1 MRVEPDA
8 AKSSSF
14 RRRKILF
21 TDWRDVDCGSVAWLT
36 ADGERYR
43 VGNPPGEPVTMWAE
57 QPSVPRGIRLQ
68 AQPARKAGV
77 IEGLPDVGH
86 VVYEDGRYRSWYLQV
101 NGISRFG
108 TGAPAHRRPPELVE
122 ICSVESPDGLHWS
135 APVRSRIETPAR
147 RDFDGMSFFI
157 DPHAPADERYKFIY
171 CATFDEGV
179 FQSHVDAYLRRE
191 PRHRD
196 TRMSTERRYGMFAA
210 VSPDGVTWRSLPEPF
225 TLHPSDTDTTV
236 FWDEHLSVYVMYTR
250 LFRDGRRWIGRAEA
264 RDFAH
269 WGPVEPAI
277 WPRLDDPPDYDY
289 YLNGHSLY
297 PGAPE
302 YRLMLPMLYHRYT
315 ERSHVRLYSSADGM
329 AWSEVPGGP
338 VLTPGEPG
346 TWDSEFIGTG
356 KDLVPFGSGRIA
368 IPYSGVGFPHK
379 YPRWQHVFDAMRTGW
394 AWWPE
399 DRLCAVVADYEGEF
413 HTPPILPAG
422 RRMRL
427 DFRTPAAGRIRIG
440 IDGIEGRSAADCD
453 PLAGDHAGQLVTWRG
468 GEADLGVPADRPV
481 SLHVTLRSAELFAIM
496 FE

>member
-1 MRVEPDA
+1 MSTNPNDA
-8 AKSSSF
+8 SA

-21 TDWRDVDCGSVAWLT
+21 TDWRDIDCGSVAWLT
-36 ADGERYR
+36 AAGERYR
-43 VGNPPGEPVTMWAE
+43 VGNPPGEPVALWAE

-68 AQPARKAGV
+68 AQAARKAGM
-77 IEGLPDVGH
+77 IEGTPDVGH
-86 VVYEDGRYRSWYLQV
+86 VLYEEGRYRSWYLEV

-135 APVRSRIETPAR
+135 APTRSRIEAPAR
-147 RDFDGMSFFI
+147 RDFDGMGFFI
-157 DPHAPADERYKFIY
+157 DPHASPDERYKFIY
-171 CATFDEGV
+171 CAKFDEGA
-179 FQSHVDAYLRRE
+179 FRSHLDAYLRRE

-196 TRMSTERRYGMFAA
+196 ARISAERRYGMFAA

-236 FWDEHLSVYVMYTR
+236 FWDDAVGVYVMYTR

-269 WGPVEPAI
+269 WGPVEPII

-289 YLNGHSLY
+289 YLNGHSRY

-315 ERSHVRLYSSADGM
+315 ERSHVRLYSSADGI

-338 VLTPGEPG
+338 VLTTGEPG
-346 TWDSEFIGTG
+346 AWDSEFIGTG
-356 KDLVPFGSGRIA
+356 KDLVPFGEGRIA
-368 IPYSGVGFPHK
+368 IPYSGTGYPHK
-379 YPRWQHVFDAMRTGW
+379 YPRWQPVFDAMRTGW
-394 AWWPE
+394 AWWPQ

-427 DFRTPAAGRIRIG
+427 DFRTPMAGRVRIG
-440 IDGIEGRSAADCD
+440 IDGVERRSAADCD
-453 PLAGDHAGQLVTWRG
+453 PLVGDHAGRPVTWG
-468 GEADLGVPADRPV
+468 GEADLGVPADRPI
-481 SLHVTLRSAELFAIM
+481 SLHVSLRSAELFSIT